1 MMKSEFLKLK
11 KNDLVKGLIVS
22 IMTAVLI
29 SLQQMIEVGGLNN
42 VDYTTITQ
50 IAITTG
56 IGYLIKNVLTNHNDQ
71 FLKK

>member
-50 IAITTG
+50 MAITTG